1 MSSRIPCPLA
11 LLLACLLTVQAAHAT
26 EKADLMQQ
34 VFDAIAYLLP
44 LSLREASLGG
54 DWDRELIDE
63 KLSVLENSTAALVAH
78 TKSEDPVSRDLARAF
93 DAQTRDIAQAFRE
106 QWPGYAWFSLM
117 GLTQHCAAC
126 HARLPARDAGN
137 FGQRLL
143 ARIDTST
150 FDESEVAHLLVAAR
164 EFDTALDTLE
174 RKLMKETHP
183 AIEMDDAGVLL
194 DYLDIALV
202 VRQDPER
209 ADALL
214 ARFQARPDVP
224 FYLAQRLAA
233 WRASLKRHG
242 ALLAGPASLQAAR
255 ELFLAADGL
264 TRAPRGKERA
274 VHDLIAANLLQ
285 RVIHGTPAA
294 PGEALAEAWYMLGV
308 IALRTTEPRY
318 SVPDMELNLAA
329 AVRAAPRGPHAREAY
344 ALLEEFGYWKDQPLS
359 RASTEPGLIDM
370 AALRRLLVP

>member
-1 MSSRIPCPLA
+1 MSFRVCLTA
-11 LLLACLLTVQAAHAT
+11 LLLASVLAAPAARAT
-26 EKADLMQQ
+26 DTAGIMQQ

-63 KLSVLENSTAALVAH
+63 KLSLLENATTALVAH
-78 TKSEDPVSRDLARAF
+78 TRAADPVSRDLARAF
-93 DAQTRDIAQAFRE
+93 DASTRDIAQAFRD
-106 QWPGYAWFSLM
+106 QWPGYAWLSLM

-143 ARIDTST
+143 ARIDTRT
-150 FDESEVAHLLVAAR
+150 FDESEIAHLLVATR
-164 EFDTALDTLE
+164 EFDAALDTLE
-174 RKLMKETHP
+174 RKLLKETHQ
-183 AIEMDDAGVLL
+183 AVELDDAGVLL

-202 VRQDPER
+202 VRQDPTR
-209 ADALL
+209 AEALL
-214 ARFQARPDVP
+214 ARFQARPDIP
-224 FYLAQRLAA
+224 FYLARRLAA
-233 WRASLKRHG
+233 WRAALKQHVT
-242 ALLAGPASLQAAR
+242 LLAGPAELAVAR
-255 ELFLAADGL
+255 QLFEAADGL

-285 RVIHGTPAA
+285 RLVQSRPAA
-294 PGEALAEAWYMLGV
+294 SSEALAEAWYMLGV

-329 AVRAAPRGPHAREAY
+329 AVRAAPKGGHAKEAY
-344 ALLEEFGYWKDQPLS
+344 ALLEEFGFWKDQPLS
-359 RASTEPGLIDM
+359 RATTEPGLIDM

>member
-1 MSSRIPCPLA
+1 MSFRVCLTA
-11 LLLACLLTVQAAHAT
+11 LLLACLLAVPAARAT
-26 EKADLMQQ
+26 DKAGIMQQ

-44 LSLREASLGG
+44 LSLRDHALAGE
-54 DWDRELIDE
+54 WDRELIDE
-63 KLSVLENSTAALVAH
+63 KLTVLENATSALVAH

-126 HARLPARDAGN
+126 HARLPARDAGT
-137 FGQRLL
+137 FGQQLL
-143 ARIDTST
+143 ARIDTSG
-150 FDESEVAHLLVAAR
+150 FDERETAHLLVATR

-174 RKLMKETHP
+174 RKLLKDTQP
-183 AIEMDDAGVLL
+183 AVELDESGVLL

-202 VRQDPER
+202 VRQDPRR

-214 ARFQARPDVP
+214 ARFAARPDVP
-224 FYLAQRLAA
+224 FFLARRLAL
-233 WRASLKRHG
+233 WRA
-242 ALLAGPASLQAAR
+242 ALANFGPRLAGPASLEAAR

-274 VHDLIAANLLQ
+274 VHDLIAASLLG
-285 RVIHGTPAA
+285 RLVHDAA
-294 PGEALAEAWYMLGV
+294 STRGEALAEAWYMLGV

-329 AVRAAPRGPHAREAY
+329 AVRAAPAGPHARAAY
-344 ALLEEFGYWKDQPLS
+344 SLLEEFGYWKDQPLS
-359 RASTEPGLIDM
+359 RATTEPGLLDM
-370 AALRRLLVP
+370 AALRRLLTP